1 MKWIIPREIQSTK
14 IDPTGDR
21 MFKHREID
29 NYQATTQNTNKQ
41 KEPVPDGVTGILLN
55 LQ

>member
-1 MKWIIPREIQSTK
+1 
-14 IDPTGDR
+14 

-55 LQ
+55 LQWSGSPNAP